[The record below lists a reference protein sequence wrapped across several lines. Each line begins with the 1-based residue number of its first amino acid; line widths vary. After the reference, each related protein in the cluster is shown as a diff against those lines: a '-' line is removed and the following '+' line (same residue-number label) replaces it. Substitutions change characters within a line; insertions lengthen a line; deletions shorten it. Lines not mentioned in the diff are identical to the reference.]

1 VGTGTPASF
10 LLQTAEGPIAPDC
23 KETGLLSI
31 GVSGSAPSVSVSLPA
46 ASFRSAWYVCGQVQV
61 TPFEQGD
68 TVDQYA

>member
-1 VGTGTPASF
+1 VSF

-31 GVSGSAPSVSVSLPA
+31 GVPGTAASVSVFLPA

-68 TVDQYA
+68 TLDQYA